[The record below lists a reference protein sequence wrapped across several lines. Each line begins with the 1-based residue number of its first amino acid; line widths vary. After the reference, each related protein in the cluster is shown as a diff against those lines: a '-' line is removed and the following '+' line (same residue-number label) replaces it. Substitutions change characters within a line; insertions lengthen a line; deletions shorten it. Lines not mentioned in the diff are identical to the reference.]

1 MSTTETNT
9 STTETNKY
17 SSDKNLEAMRKFS
30 EQYAKRTGTYFCVD
44 PGVTSVVIEGL
55 AKHKDDL
62 GAPLCP
68 CRHYEDKEAE
78 VKATFWNCP
87 CVPMQERKECHC
99 MLFLTS
105 DNEFSG
111 DKQEISI
118 EEIKTTRSTL
128 A

>member
-1 MSTTETNT
+1 MSTAETT
-9 STTETNKY
+9 TLSTAK
-17 SSDKNLEAMRKFS
+17 SLEAMKNFA
-30 EQYAKRTGTYFCVD
+30 ETYAKRTGTYFCVD
-44 PGVTSVVIEGL
+44 PSVTAVVIEGL

-78 VKATFWNCP
+78 VKAAYWNCP
-87 CVPMQERKECHC
+87 CIPMRERKECHC
-99 MLFLTS
+99 MLFLTE

-111 DKQEISI
+111 EKQDISM
-118 EEIKTTRSTL
+118 EEIQVVRDSM